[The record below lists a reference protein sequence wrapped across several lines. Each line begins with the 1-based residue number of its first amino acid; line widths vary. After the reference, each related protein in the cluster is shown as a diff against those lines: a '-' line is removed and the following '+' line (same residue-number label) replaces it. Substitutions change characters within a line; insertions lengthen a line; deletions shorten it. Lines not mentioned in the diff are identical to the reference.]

1 MIIDIIFLIVAAAGF
16 WFGYSRG
23 IIEAVFKYVSI
34 IFGLMASLRFSPMM
48 TNFLQ
53 DISGYKNP
61 VMFLAGFLLTLFL
74 TMFLLRTVGRGLEGI
89 LQTINI
95 NFINQIIG
103 GVVSA
108 AFSVLIYSCL
118 LWFVLISSSMTPND
132 AVVESRTY
140 PYLKDYPKTVWG
152 LLKEAQPV
160 LLDFWDYS
168 VDVMDDIQNL
178 TQKTETEDIY
188 NIEDQEDSGGV
199 DENDPYRERQ

>member
-1 MIIDIIFLIVAAAGF
+1 MIIDVIFLIVAAAGF
-16 WFGYSRG
+16 WYGYSRG
-23 IIEAVFKYVSI
+23 IIEAVFKYTSI
-34 IFGLMASLRFSPMM
+34 LFGIMASLRFSPMM

-53 DISGYKNP
+53 DLSGYKNP
-61 VMFLAGFLLTLFL
+61 LMFLAGFLLTLFL

-108 AFSVLIYSCL
+108 AFSALIYSCL
-118 LWFVLISSSMTPND
+118 LWFVLASSATAVTD
-132 AVVESRTY
+132 AVAESRTY

-152 LLKEAQPV
+152 LLKGAQPI

-168 VDVMDDIQNL
+168 VDVLDDIQNL
-178 TQKTETEDIY
+178 TQKTENQDIY
-188 NIEDQEDSGGV
+188 NIEDSEDSGTV
-199 DENDPYRERQ
+199 DKNSPYSDN

>member
-1 MIIDIIFLIVAAAGF
+1 MIIDVIFLIVAAAGF

-23 IIEAVFKYVSI
+23 IIETVFKYVSI
-34 IFGLMASLRFSPMM
+34 LFGIMASLRFSPMM

-53 DISGYKNP
+53 DISGYQNP
-61 VMFLAGFLLTLFL
+61 LMFLAGFLLTLFL
-74 TMFLLRTVGRGLEGI
+74 TMFLLRTVGRGLEGV
-89 LQTINI
+89 LQTVNI

-118 LWFVLISSSMTPND
+118 LWFVLVSSATTNE
-132 AVVESRTY
+132 AVAESRTY
-140 PYLKDYPKTVWG
+140 PYLKDYPKTLWW
-152 LLKEAQPV
+152 LLKQAQPI

-178 TQKTETEDIY
+178 TQKTETENVYDL
-188 NIEDQEDSGGV
+188 EDQEDSGQV
-199 DENDPYRERQ
+199 DDSPYSDNQ

>member
-1 MIIDIIFLIVAAAGF
+1 MIIDVIFLIVAAAGF

-34 IFGLMASLRFSPMM
+34 LFGIMASLRFSPMM

-53 DISGYKNP
+53 DITGYKNP

-74 TMFLLRTVGRGLEGI
+74 TMFLLRTVGRGIEGVLE
-89 LQTINI
+89 TINI

-118 LWFVLISSSMTPND
+118 LWFVLISSATTNE
-132 AVVESRTY
+132 ATVESRTY

-152 LLKEAQPV
+152 LLKQAQPV

-168 VDVMDDIQNL
+168 VDVMDDIQNM

-188 NIEDQEDSGGV
+188 NIEDQEDSGEV
-199 DENDPYRERQ
+199 DNSPYGENQ

>member
-1 MIIDIIFLIVAAAGF
+1 MIIDVIFLIVAAAGF

-23 IIEAVFKYVSI
+23 IIEAIFKYVSI
-34 IFGLMASLRFSPMM
+34 LFGIMASLRFSPMM

-53 DISGYKNP
+53 DITGYKNP

-74 TMFLLRTVGRGLEGI
+74 TMFLLRTVGRGIEGVLE
-89 LQTINI
+89 TVNI
-95 NFINQIIG
+95 NFINQILG
-103 GVVSA
+103 GVASA

-118 LWFVLISSSMTPND
+118 LWFVLVSSASSAND

-152 LLKEAQPV
+152 LLKEAQPM

-168 VDVMDDIQNL
+168 VQVMDDIQNM
-178 TQKTETEDIY
+178 TEKTETEDIY
-188 NIEDQEDSGGV
+188 NIEDQEDAGTV
-199 DENDPYRERQ
+199 DETSPYQ